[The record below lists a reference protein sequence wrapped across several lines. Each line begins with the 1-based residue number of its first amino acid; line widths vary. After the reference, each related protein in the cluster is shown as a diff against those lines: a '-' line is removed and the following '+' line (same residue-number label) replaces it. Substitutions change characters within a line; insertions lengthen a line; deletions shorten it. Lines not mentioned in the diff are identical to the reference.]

1 MTRIS
6 ARFRLALA
14 LKALLLLSFSAVFLG
29 LAWVAWSKWHWPL
42 LARGSGAALLA
53 IAAGSVAWTASL
65 GVADVVLG
73 EAIVASGARPLKSR
87 RAGYSLR
94 LPSGRFVE
102 YVLYNPWPTLSPD
115 ATYTV
120 VHGRFSGVL
129 VAPENEVDAGSP
141 LPDPLPRGERETGMH
156 DAARSPCKYPHP

>member
-1 MTRIS
+1 MTHIT

-14 LKALLLLSFSAVFLG
+14 LKALLLLAFSALFLG
-29 LAWVAWSKWHWPL
+29 LAWVAWTKWHWPL
-42 LARGSGAALLA
+42 LARVSGAGLLGV
-53 IAAGSVAWTASL
+53 AAASVAWAAGL

-73 EAIVASGARPLKSR
+73 QALVANGAQPLKSR

-102 YVLYNPWPTLSPD
+102 YVLYNPWPALAPD

-120 VHGRFSGVL
+120 VYGRFSGVL
-129 VAPENEVDAGSP
+129 VAPPQPEAQ
-141 LPDPLPRGERETGMH
+141 R
-156 DAARSPCKYPHP
+156 

>member
-14 LKALLLLSFSAVFLG
+14 LKAVLLLSFSALFLG
-29 LAWVAWSKWHWPL
+29 LAWVAWTKWHWPL
-42 LARGSGAALLA
+42 PARVSGAALLG
-53 IAAGSVAWTASL
+53 IAAASVAWAASL

-73 EAIVASGARPLKSR
+73 QAIVANGAKPLKSR

-102 YVLYNPWPTLSPD
+102 YVLYNPWPALAPD

-120 VHGRFSGVL
+120 VYGRFSGVL
-129 VAPENEVDAGSP
+129 VAPPQPEAPS
-141 LPDPLPRGERETGMH
+141 
-156 DAARSPCKYPHP
+156 

>member
-14 LKALLLLSFSAVFLG
+14 LKALLLLSFSAVFVG
-29 LAWVAWSKWHWPL
+29 LAGVAWSKWHWPL
-42 LARGSGAALLA
+42 LARGSGALLLMV
-53 IAAGSVAWTASL
+53 AAASVAWAASL
-65 GVADVVLG
+65 GVADAVLG
-73 EAIVASGARPLKSR
+73 QAILARGAKPLKSR

-102 YVLYNPWPTLSPD
+102 YVLYNPWPALSTD

-129 VAPENEVDAGSP
+129 VEQPQPE
-141 LPDPLPRGERETGMH
+141 
-156 DAARSPCKYPHP
+156 